1 MSLAAPAILYAG
13 LIEKSNNRRKEP
25 SPIAFL
31 SKFVEKKERGWFNLV

>member
-13 LIEKSNNRRKEP
+13 LVEKSNGRKEP